1 MRGNKIS
8 RVDYNPSAKN
18 GSEADASPAMP
29 LVTLGVLIWSD
40 WILVTNVEL
49 CPGKLALACTDAFLS
64 CGLGHH
70 DHGGDFPTFL
80 WLQQIA
86 NLSESQKL
94 LITTIEFGCVV
105 HL

>member
-49 CPGKLALACTDAFLS
+49 CLGEISAGMYGCLLVLWPGPSRPWRGLS
-64 CGLGHH
+64 H
-70 DHGGDFPTFL
+70 FPVVT
-80 WLQQIA
+80 A
-86 NLSESQKL
+86 NSKFE
-94 LITTIEFGCVV
+94 
-105 HL
+105 